1 MRNLMMVVVAMVL
14 SATLNLVQAQ
24 NAGKGPF
31 EAKTERL
38 VTYLELAPYQVTEVE
53 KINDYFI
60 KMQSESVWGTPELKE
75 KKMQNAVFSNLKLMK
90 GTLTA
95 DQYRKYVQLLN
106 VTNNNNRLL
115 GEVAISDV
123 YLAERK

>member
-24 NAGKGPF
+24 NVEKGPF
-31 EAKTERL
+31 PVNTGRL
-38 VTYLELAPYQVTEVE
+38 ITYLELAPYQVTEVE

-75 KKMQNAVFSNLKLMK
+75 KKIQNAVLGNLKLMK
-90 GTLTA
+90 EALTA

-115 GEVAISDV
+115 GETAISDI